1 MKFITALVF
10 LFFSANILAQESSYI
25 EFLKQDSIM
34 KNRYAKGKKY
44 VGGAPGFGLHR
55 VNNQIE
61 QYALN
66 SFFSAGYFVANKTL
80 LGLRSYYDY
89 NKPTKK
95 FHKTNSLFAISS
107 RQSLFI
113 RRYFHPKKFSYFG
126 EFNFA
131 YDNFYQHYTEVNGL
145 PAKWFHIA
153 SLALGAGANLY
164 VSKFDIQLG
173 LGYRYPIFYKEEATD
188 YSSFGF
194 IPGIFYIMGLYYTF

>member
-44 VGGAPGFGLHR
+44 VGGAPGFGLR
-55 VNNQIE
+55 LVNNQIAE
-61 QYALN
+61 YGIN

-80 LGLRSYYDY
+80 LGLRSYYAY

-95 FHKTNSLFAISS
+95 VYKTNSLFTIASS
-107 RQSLFI
+107 QSLLI

-126 EFNFA
+126 EFCFDYN
-131 YDNFYQHYTEVNGL
+131 NFYQHYTEVL
-145 PAKWFHIA
+145 
-153 SLALGAGANLY
+153 
-164 VSKFDIQLG
+164 
-173 LGYRYPIFYKEEATD
+173 TD
-188 YSSFGF
+188 CRQNGF
-194 IPGIFYIMGLYYTF
+194 ILLRLHWESAQTCMYLNSIFSLV